1 MQPEPTS
8 SERVARSVAGRR
20 LDPSPMQSTTQQFYT
35 GSLGAVT
42 QGRWAPRGPVAD
54 AVDWRATGPY
64 PRHRTTR
71 PHPSTG
77 EADEP
82 DDTILP
88 RVIRQ
93 RLLLMPG
100 EPDDTSQAPHLT
112 TNTRRLSSASR
123 GEPAVAR
130 GWVGGGQAGRRVMAW
145 AGLSGGHEAEGGA
158 GRVPGA
164 GRAERGEGRACP
176 AGMNWRGKERAMT
189 RQSRHLT
196 TMPQSPCTRIIHLLS
211 CRRIFP
217 VGGTR
222 ARYPTAPAPQGPR
235 EAAVPQWG
243 HGIGGAGRMGG
254 GGCRP
259 WRGRASPTRTRA
271 PCLPRAGSRIAREA
285 ERAAFRTRWPS
296 RGGSRGCGLLRESK
310 KEAEACM
317 LRVMTLLVLCP

>member
-88 RVIRQ
+88 RVIRK

-112 TNTRRLSSASR
+112 TNTRRLMAC
-123 GEPAVAR
+123 
-130 GWVGGGQAGRRVMAW
+130 AGI
-145 AGLSGGHEAEGGA
+145 SGGHEAEGGA
-158 GRVPGA
+158 GRVPG
-164 GRAERGEGRACP
+164 
-176 AGMNWRGKERAMT
+176 
-189 RQSRHLT
+189 
-196 TMPQSPCTRIIHLLS
+196 
-211 CRRIFP
+211 
-217 VGGTR
+217 
-222 ARYPTAPAPQGPR
+222 
-235 EAAVPQWG
+235 
-243 HGIGGAGRMGG
+243 GG
-254 GGCRP
+254 GGACLS
-259 WRGRASPTRTRA
+259 GRHELEGEGEGDDETEQALDHDA
-271 PCLPRAGSRIAREA
+271 PKPLHAHNSLA
-285 ERAAFRTRWPS
+285 
-296 RGGSRGCGLLRESK
+296 
-310 KEAEACM
+310 
-317 LRVMTLLVLCP
+317 